1 MKQLFAYIIVTFEQ
15 AGTFYYRTHFP
26 EQGEGGLNS
35 ISPNPTRVAI
45 FKLQTIPFVFRARG
59 ECQVAAKYL
68 IFRPNHR
75 FFQFWAWILQC
86 ALFEIHWANNFQKMG
101 FSSSLFWSA
110 IKKRLRW
117 NYLSQQKIISL
128 IILEPIQINISWI
141 ISWITPLWLSS
152 PQILI
157 ILRYESSTLILYKE
171 LSSSIFQS
179 CQSVSEW
186 VRHG

>member
-75 FFQFWAWILQC
+75 FFQFWARILQC

-117 NYLSQQKIISL
+117 NYLSQQKTISL
-128 IILEPIQINISWI
+128 IILEPIQLNISWI
-141 ISWITPLWLSS
+141 ISWIIPLWLSS

-157 ILRYESSTLILYKE
+157 ISSTISWVVFK
-171 LSSSIFQS
+171 IFLEFLPAL
-179 CQSVSEW
+179 VSY
-186 VRHG
+186 